1 MFLSHKPSSK
11 LYLGKSV
18 EELPLQRYEKGDEIV
33 TLDSEIWQI
42 YRGVVQLSRVQLDG
56 TEVVV
61 GWVTSNGV
69 FGGLVGGNT
78 ASGAASLGEHSLA
91 PNGDA
96 GSNRY
101 SRGRDLSFDSL
112 ISYRAVALGDVYA
125 RRYAA
130 QDISRYPQL
139 GRQFL
144 SQFSDRL
151 LKSQHLL
158 TIIAIKKVE
167 DRLKNLL
174 LLMKQEIGQ
183 PVSDGVRLQ
192 VRFTHQHLAEAINTT
207 RVTVTRTLG
216 DFQRQELLYI
226 DGEKH
231 IVLKS

>member
-69 FGGLVGGNT
+69 FGALVGGN
-78 ASGAASLGEHSLA
+78 AASEA
-91 PNGDA
+91 V
-96 GSNRY
+96 Y
-101 SRGRDLSFDSL
+101 SRGRDLSHDSF

-144 SQFSDRL
+144 TQFSDRL

-167 DRLKNLL
+167 DRLKNML

-192 VRFTHQHLAEAINTT
+192 VRFTHQHLAEVINTT

>member
-69 FGGLVGGNT
+69 FGDL
-78 ASGAASLGEHSLA
+78 AS
-91 PNGDA
+91 
-96 GSNRY
+96 
-101 SRGRDLSFDSL
+101 DSL

-125 RRYAA
+125 RRYVA
-130 QDISRYPQL
+130 QDINIDPQL
-139 GRQFL
+139 RRQL
-144 SQFSDRL
+144 LTQFSDRL
-151 LKSQHLL
+151 VKSQQLL

-216 DFQRQELLYI
+216 DLQRQELLYI

>member
-11 LYLGKSV
+11 LYLGKSL
-18 EELPLQRYEKGDEIV
+18 EELHLQKYEKGDEIV

-42 YRGVVQLSRVQLDG
+42 YRGVVQLSRVQLNG
-56 TEVVV
+56 MEVFV

-69 FGGLVGGNT
+69 FGGL
-78 ASGAASLGEHSLA
+78 
-91 PNGDA
+91 D
-96 GSNRY
+96 
-101 SRGRDLSFDSL
+101 DSL

-125 RRYAA
+125 RRYAV
-130 QDISRYPQL
+130 QDIISYPQL
-139 GRQFL
+139 GQQFL
-144 SQFSDRL
+144 TQFSDRL

-192 VRFTHQHLAEAINTT
+192 VRFTHQHLAETINTT

-226 DGEKH
+226 DAEKH

>member
-1 MFLSHKPSSK
+1 MFLSHKPNSK
-11 LYLGKSV
+11 LYLGKSI
-18 EELPLQRYEKGDEIV
+18 EELPLQRYERGDEIV

-69 FGGLVGGNT
+69 FGGLVGGN
-78 ASGAASLGEHSLA
+78 AVSGAA
-91 PNGDA
+91 
-96 GSNRY
+96 Y
-101 SRGRDLSFDSL
+101 SRERDLSCDSL

-130 QDISRYPQL
+130 QDINIYPQL

-144 SQFSDRL
+144 TQFSDRL

-216 DFQRQELLYI
+216 DLQRQELLYI

>member
-33 TLDSEIWQI
+33 TLNSEIWQI
-42 YRGVVQLSRVQLDG
+42 YRGVVQLSRVQLNG

-69 FGGLVGGNT
+69 FGGL
-78 ASGAASLGEHSLA
+78 
-91 PNGDA
+91 D
-96 GSNRY
+96 
-101 SRGRDLSFDSL
+101 DSL

-139 GRQFL
+139 GQQFL
-144 SQFSDRL
+144 TQFGDRL